1 MLDFAQAR
9 RAMVDSQLRTYD
21 VFAFPV
27 LAAMEAVP
35 RERFVPVGRESLAYI
50 DQDIPVLDGLPGG
63 ERRFMLKPM
72 VLGRMLQALAIEP
85 GDEVLDVACGLGY
98 SSAVLARLGAKVVA
112 LESGEEAAQAAR
124 QRLAAVG
131 VDHVRVAAGPLS
143 KGYPQGAPYN
153 AILVN
158 GLVEIRPQGLLD
170 QLGEGGRLAC
180 IERRGRTG
188 RAMLYVRSGD
198 AFGGRSIF
206 DAAAPPLA
214 AFRAEPGFVF

>member
-1 MLDFAQAR
+1 
-9 RAMVDSQLRTYD
+9 
-21 VFAFPV
+21 
-27 LAAMEAVP
+27 
-35 RERFVPVGRESLAYI
+35 
-50 DQDIPVLDGLPGG
+50 
-63 ERRFMLKPM
+63 
-72 VLGRMLQALAIEP
+72 
-85 GDEVLDVACGLGY
+85 
-98 SSAVLARLGAKVVA
+98 
-112 LESGEEAAQAAR
+112 
-124 QRLAAVG
+124 
-131 VDHVRVAAGPLS
+131 VAAGPLS